1 MKPINTLI
9 RTVAASAALLSLP
22 GVALA
27 QSAGGSGGLIQ
38 MLIMFG
44 GIGIVM
50 YLFMIRPQQRRAR
63 EQREMIESSQS
74 GDQLLLNSGFKVKL
88 KHKDERYF
96 RVELA
101 EGVIA
106 EVDPSA
112 VTMNTTAMENRANE
126 AAEKAAAKKAGRNR
140 NN

>member
-9 RTVAASAALLSLP
+9 RTVAASAALLTLP
-22 GVALA
+22 SVALA

>member
-1 MKPINTLI
+1 MKPTNTF
-9 RTVAASAALLSLP
+9 THAFAAAAALLTLP

-27 QSAGGSGGLIQ
+27 QSAGASGGLIQ

-63 EQREMIESSQS
+63 EQREMIENSQA
-74 GDQLLLNSGFKVKL
+74 GDSLLLQSGFKVKL
-88 KHKDERYF
+88 KHKDDRFF

-106 EVDPSA
+106 EVDPSQ
-112 VTMNTTAMENRANE
+112 VSVNTTAMENRANE

>member
-1 MKPINTLI
+1 MKPFNTLI
-9 RTVAASAALLSLP
+9 RTIAASTALVSLP
-22 GVALA
+22 SLA
-27 QSAGGSGGLIQ
+27 QAQAAAAGGGMVQ

-44 GIGIVM
+44 GIGLVM
-50 YLFMIRPQQRRAR
+50 YMFMIRPQQRRAR

-74 GDQLLLNSGFKVKL
+74 GDYLLLNSGFKVKL
-88 KHKDERYF
+88 KHKDDRFF

-101 EGVIA
+101 EGVTA

-112 VTMNTTAMENRANE
+112 VTMNTTAME
-126 AAEKAAAKKAGRNR
+126 KAAAKKAGKNR

>member
-1 MKPINTLI
+1 MKPLNLYSRSI
-9 RTVAASAALLSLP
+9 AAAAALLTLPSL
-22 GVALA
+22 ALA
-27 QSAGGSGGLIQ
+27 QSAAAGGGLVQ

-63 EQREMIESSQS
+63 EQRQMIENSQA
-74 GDQLLLNSGFKVKL
+74 GDNLLLNSGFKVKL
-88 KHKDERYF
+88 KHMDERYF

-112 VTMNTTAMENRANE
+112 VTMNSTAMENRANE
-126 AAEKAAAKKAGRNR
+126 AAERAAAKKGGRNR

>member
-1 MKPINTLI
+1 MKPTNTFTLAF
-9 RTVAASAALLSLP
+9 AAAAALSTLP

-27 QSAGGSGGLIQ
+27 QSAGASGGLIQ

-63 EQREMIESSQS
+63 EQRQMIENSQA
-74 GDQLLLNSGFKVKL
+74 GDNLLLQSGFKVKL
-88 KHKDERYF
+88 KHKDDRFF
-96 RVELA
+96 RVEIA

-106 EVDPSA
+106 EVDPSQ
-112 VTMNTTAMENRANE
+112 VSVNTTAMENRANE
-126 AAEKAAAKKAGRNR
+126 AAERAAAKKAGRNR

>member
-9 RTVAASAALLSLP
+9 RTVAASAALLTLP
-22 GVALA
+22 SVALA
-27 QSAGGSGGLIQ
+27 QSAGASGGLIQ

-74 GDQLLLNSGFKVKL
+74 GDSLLLNSGFKVKL
-88 KHKDERYF
+88 KHKDDRFF

>member
-9 RTVAASAALLSLP
+9 RTIAASAALLTLP
-22 GVALA
+22 SVALA
-27 QSAGGSGGLIQ
+27 QSAGASGGLIQ

-74 GDQLLLNSGFKVKL
+74 GDSLLLNSGFKVKL
-88 KHKDERYF
+88 KHKDDRFF

-101 EGVIA
+101 EGVVA

>member
-9 RTVAASAALLSLP
+9 RTVAASAALLTLP
-22 GVALA
+22 NVALA

-74 GDQLLLNSGFKVKL
+74 GDSLLLNSGFKVKL
-88 KHKDERYF
+88 KHKDDRFF

>member
-9 RTVAASAALLSLP
+9 RTVAASAALLTLP
-22 GVALA
+22 SVALA
-27 QSAGGSGGLIQ
+27 QSAGASGGLIQ

-74 GDQLLLNSGFKVKL
+74 GDSLLLNSGFKVKL
-88 KHKDERYF
+88 KHKDDRFF

-101 EGVIA
+101 EGVVA

>member
-9 RTVAASAALLSLP
+9 RTVAASAALLTLP
-22 GVALA
+22 SVALA
-27 QSAGGSGGLIQ
+27 QSAGASGGLIQ

-50 YLFMIRPQQRRAR
+50 YLIMIRPQQRRAR

-74 GDQLLLNSGFKVKL
+74 GDSLLLNSGFKVKL
-88 KHKDERYF
+88 KHKDDRFF

>member
-1 MKPINTLI
+1 MKPFNTLI
-9 RTVAASAALLSLP
+9 RTIAASTALVSLP
-22 GVALA
+22 SLA
-27 QSAGGSGGLIQ
+27 QAQAAAAGGGMVQ

-44 GIGIVM
+44 GIGLVM
-50 YLFMIRPQQRRAR
+50 YMFMIRPQQRRAR

-74 GDQLLLNSGFKVKL
+74 GDYLLLNSGFKVKL
-88 KHKDERYF
+88 KHKDDRFF

-101 EGVIA
+101 EGVTA

-112 VTMNTTAMENRANE
+112 VTMNTTAMETRANE
-126 AAEKAAAKKAGRNR
+126 AAEKAAAKKAGKIR

>member
-1 MKPINTLI
+1 
-9 RTVAASAALLSLP
+9 
-22 GVALA
+22 
-27 QSAGGSGGLIQ
+27 

-74 GDQLLLNSGFKVKL
+74 GDSLLLNSGFKVKL
-88 KHKDERYF
+88 KHKDDRFF